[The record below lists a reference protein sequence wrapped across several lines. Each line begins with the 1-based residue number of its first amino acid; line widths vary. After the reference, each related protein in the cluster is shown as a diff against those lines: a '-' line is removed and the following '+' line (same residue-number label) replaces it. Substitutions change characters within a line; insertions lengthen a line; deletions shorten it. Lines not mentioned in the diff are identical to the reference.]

1 MKYKGNGFLQG
12 VPARDL
18 TEQEARRFGVER
30 LLASG
35 LYELVNEVKTYEH
48 KVKKSKRYE
57 TADADGGN
65 DS

>member
-18 TEQEARRFGVER
+18 TEQEARTYGVDR
-30 LLASG
+30 LLKSG
-35 LYELVNEVKTYEH
+35 LYELVEKEY
-48 KVKKSKRYE
+48 KKKSKRYE